1 MAEGKTGKRIRTGSA
16 AARSKGRAAK
26 AIEKVDPAA
35 PVVCQHHWQIGR
47 PDSQISHGVCSK
59 CGEERDFLNYGEEL
73 RMPFGRRRRR

>member
-1 MAEGKTGKRIRTGSA
+1 MAESKTGKRVRSA
-16 AARSKGRAAK
+16 AAAERSKNRQAK
-26 AIEKVDPAA
+26 AVENADPAEPA
-35 PVVCQHHWQIGR
+35 VCQHHWQIGR